1 MRIKYFFSRR
11 IIGSKLFLKNNEDPF
26 ITDFIVLA
34 GDLNE
39 IHITLPLPKDSDGD
53 GIMDDFDACPQV
65 PGVPNKDP
73 NLNGCPIPKS
83 CWEYYYFKYLG
94 WVRV

>member
-1 MRIKYFFSRR
+1 M
-11 IIGSKLFLKNNEDPF
+11 
-26 ITDFIVLA
+26 A

-53 GIMDDFDACPQV
+53 GITDDLDACPQV

-73 NLNGCPIPKS
+73 NLNGCPIPKNAGNITILNIF
-83 CWEYYYFKYLG
+83 ERATTYKTYVIFHYFPVLG
-94 WVRV
+94 PPHTSL